1 MALDSKARAVL
12 FGTPILSRQ
21 IHKCVKGKGSISKE
35 ELRSIFPDVE
45 TETFNHTLRNL
56 KNQGVLEHVDGMV
69 SYREGAP
76 DPHGSQADRAWK
88 AACLLKSFKLDELC
102 RAADI
107 TWSYAQRTLARW
119 CSKGLAV
126 KSGASLRGA
135 PAVWTMVGGNPNS
148 RPITRRK

>member
-45 TETFNHTLRNL
+45 TETFNHTLWKL
-56 KNQGVLEHVDGMV
+56 KRRGVLENEEGIV
-69 SYREGAP
+69 SFREDAP
-76 DPHGSQADRAWK
+76 EPRGDKADRVWK

-102 RAADI
+102 RTADV
-107 TWSYAQRTLARW
+107 TWDYAQRIMDRW